1 MTALVLINIKETSER
16 KTTKAFSFQLHHDHD
31 PEQELD
37 ASPEK
42 PRVDQL
48 GHLLAS
54 AASSARLFFYQ
65 KQQH

>member
-1 MTALVLINIKETSER
+1 MIALVLINIKEASER
-16 KTTKAFSFQLHHDHD
+16 KTTKSFSFHLDFD

-42 PRVDQL
+42 PRVDQF